1 MNQFQVRLQLE
12 KPYKTVIMQL
22 RLFSQITIK
31 GMSFEELI
39 YKERNMLEDFLM
51 HTSCR
56 DLNGK
61 RNAWYSMIIGDL
73 EETIA
78 V

>member
-1 MNQFQVRLQLE
+1 
-12 KPYKTVIMQL
+12 
-22 RLFSQITIK
+22 
-31 GMSFEELI
+31 
-39 YKERNMLEDFLM
+39 MLEDFLM
-51 HTSCR
+51 HTRCR

-61 RNAWYSMIIGDL
+61 RNTWYSMIIGDL